1 MKQRRFMLKTEDS
14 NIIALHYMTL
24 HYITIM
30 SFHLTEN
37 RLNVRG
43 LQRWAVVWCLYS
55 ININWV
61 SFAFE
66 NGLN

>member
-1 MKQRRFMLKTEDS
+1 MKQKSFMLNTEET
-14 NIIALHYMTL
+14 NIISLY
-24 HYITIM
+24 YITFV

-37 RLNVRG
+37 SPNVCE
-43 LQRWAVVWCLYS
+43 LQRRAVAWCLYS